1 MYYSLNTLKEA
12 LLKMLTKLTP
22 LLLYSTF
29 LRSKENQFLL
39 WVPAKIGDLSSYRGM
54 NVWNSKCS
62 FEELRLKL

>member
-39 WVPAKIGDLSSYRGM
+39 WEPAKIGDLSSYRGYECM
-54 NVWNSKCS
+54 K
-62 FEELRLKL
+62 F